1 MISTLMRNAGLA
13 ALILACASCAGAGAP
28 SAAVASEG
36 ASSRG
41 IAAVQADGF
50 DTWLAGFRTELAED
64 GVSEAII
71 ASMLD
76 GLQPNPVVLE
86 RDAYQPEF
94 VRPVWQY
101 LQGAV
106 SEQRVTQGQAAQ
118 GRVLATLE
126 EIEAEYG
133 VDKDI
138 LTGIWGLESAY
149 GVIQGNFDIVQALAT
164 LAWDGRRRD
173 FAESQLKAIAQMI
186 ERGYATREQL
196 EGSWAGAMG
205 QTQFIPT
212 TYMDRAVDFDGD
224 GQRNIWDSEGDALA
238 SAANLLARAGWDRD
252 EPVVEEVILPEGF
265 DFEAWSERSRLSVS
279 QWAAQGVAPAS
290 GSFDGVEALQARI
303 LLPAGGAGPAF
314 IAFSNF
320 DTLLRY
326 NNSTS
331 YALGVS
337 YLAKALEGSGT
348 LPGGWPEGDP
358 PLGRNHARD
367 LQAALTALGFDTQG
381 IDGVVGPNTRNAL
394 RAFQQSKG
402 LEPDGYAG
410 AAAYEQVIGSP
421 PVAED
426 D

>member
-13 ALILACASCAGAGAP
+13 ALILASASCAGAGFPPAATAGEGAGARE
-28 SAAVASEG
+28 SAARQS
-36 ASSRG
+36 
-41 IAAVQADGF
+41 DGF
-50 DTWLAGFRTELAED
+50 DRWLTGFRTDLQDE
-64 GVSEAII
+64 GVDASII

-76 GLQPNPVVLE
+76 GLEPNPVVLE

-94 VRPVWQY
+94 VRPVWEY

-106 SEQRVTQGQAAQ
+106 SEQRVTQGRAAQ
-118 GRVLATLE
+118 GRVSETLQA
-126 EIEAEYG
+126 IEDEYG

-149 GVIQGNFDIVQALAT
+149 GVIQGDFDIVRSLAT

-173 FAESQLKAIAQMI
+173 FAESQLKAVAQMI
-186 ERGYATREQL
+186 ARGYATREQL

-212 TYMDRAVDFDGD
+212 TYIERAVDFDGD
-224 GQRNIWDSEGDALA
+224 GRRNIWESEADALA
-238 SAANLLARAGWDRD
+238 SAANLLARAGWDRG
-252 EPVVEEVILPEGF
+252 EPIVEQVDLPDDF
-265 DFEAWSERSRLSVS
+265 DYEAWSERTRRSVS
-279 QWAAQGVAPAS
+279 DWTGRGVAATD
-290 GSFDGVEALQARI
+290 GEFDGPDGLEARI
-303 LLPAGGAGPAF
+303 LMPAGGAGPAF
-314 IAFSNF
+314 IAYPNF
-320 DTLLRY
+320 DTILRY

-337 YLAKALEGSGT
+337 YLAKALEGSGD
-348 LPGGWPEGDP
+348 LPGGWPEANP
-358 PLGRNHARD
+358 PLGRTHARD

-381 IDGVVGPNTRNAL
+381 IDGVVGPNTRSAL
-394 RAFQQSKG
+394 RSFQQSKG

-410 AAAYEQVIGSP
+410 AEAYEQVIGTP
-421 PVAED
+421 PQAED

>member
-13 ALILACASCAGAGAP
+13 ALVLACASCAGAGVP
-28 SAAVASEG
+28 PAAAASEG
-36 ASSRG
+36 AARSAG
-41 IAAVQADGF
+41 AVQAGGF
-50 DTWLAGFRTELAED
+50 DTWLAGFRAELTDE

-126 EIEAEYG
+126 AIEAEYG

-149 GVIQGNFDIVQALAT
+149 GVIQGNFDIVQSLAT

-173 FAESQLKAIAQMI
+173 FAESQLKAIARMI
-186 ERGYATREQL
+186 ERGYATRKQL

-212 TYMDRAVDFDGD
+212 TYMERAVDFDGD
-224 GQRNIWDSEGDALA
+224 GRRNIWESEGDALA

-252 EPVVEEVILPEGF
+252 EPVVEEVLLPEGF

-279 QWAAQGVAPAS
+279 QWAAQGVTPAS
-290 GSFDGVEALQARI
+290 GTFDGAEALQARI

-337 YLAKALEGSGT
+337 YLAKALEGSGA